1 MATPRDIVAD
11 LNLIL
16 STPRDI
22 AAGFEFDRGYSMRH
36 RSWIW
41 VQQPGPAYKG
51 CNSNTP
57 IHFFLHMHADL
68 APRNLVYKHPV
79 RQEKE
84 EEAATDESVF
94 L

>member
-1 MATPRDIVAD
+1 
-11 LNLIL
+11 
-16 STPRDI
+16 
-22 AAGFEFDRGYSMRH
+22 
-36 RSWIW
+36 
-41 VQQPGPAYKG
+41 
-51 CNSNTP
+51 
-57 IHFFLHMHADL
+57 MHADL